1 MTNIMNMKKLKEWWR
16 SFVKRHRNKTKL
28 RRAKVLQDEAERR
41 IYIKDAID
49 GSIYLWVDDVPVLQ
63 LANSA
68 GVKLLAN
75 GNKVEGL
82 KMLMY
87 KARLQYRN
95 LRAMEE
101 GIAENTF
108 KQAMNNE

>member
-1 MTNIMNMKKLKEWWR
+1 MTRTMTKTITRWWR
-16 SFVKRHRNKTKL
+16 SLVERHRAGARL
-28 RRAKVLQDEAERR
+28 RRINAIEADADRR
-41 IYIKDAID
+41 IYIKDAVD

>member
-1 MTNIMNMKKLKEWWR
+1 MVE
-16 SFVKRHRNKTKL
+16 RHRAGARL
-28 RRAKVLQDEAERR
+28 RRINAIEADADRR
-41 IYIKDAID
+41 LYIKDAVD

-87 KARLQYRN
+87 KARLQYCN

>member
-1 MTNIMNMKKLKEWWR
+1 MVE
-16 SFVKRHRNKTKL
+16 RHRAGARL
-28 RRAKVLQDEAERR
+28 RRINAIEADADRR
-41 IYIKDAID
+41 IYIKDAVD
-49 GSIYLWVDDVPVLQ
+49 GSIYLWVDDVLQ